1 VTFIEVYNNTVFDLL
16 DDTPIDPLRPK
27 QLQSKILREDAHHNM
42 YVHGVT
48 EVEVKSPE
56 EATEILAKGQKRRR
70 VAHTTLNA
78 ESSRSHSVFNIRV
91 VSAPLDAQGAYPEA
105 GGRQLTIGQLSLV
118 DLAGSERN
126 SRTKTSGERLREA
139 GSINNTLMTLR
150 SCMEILRENQMNGT
164 SKMVPYRDSKITH
177 LFKSYFDGE
186 GKVRMIVCVNPRAD
200 DYDETLSVMRFAEIA
215 QEVQITR
222 AVQPNIRVESTPRA
236 APGTNNAQ
244 GLISG
249 RRKANRVLTEAYRKL
264 EQGGVPQP
272 QNEVPFDIG
281 MVFSAIRTAWPPLEL
296 STATDDQ
303 LISNVVEYLQVS
315 IVNQSFRRRFFI
327 ISSL

>member
-1 VTFIEVYNNTVFDLL
+1 MFDLL
-16 DDTPIDPLRPK
+16 DDAPIDPLRPK

-48 EVEVKSPE
+48 ELEVKSPA
-56 EATEILAKGQKRRR
+56 EANEILAKGQKRRR

-91 VSAPLDAQGAYPEA
+91 VAAPLDAQGAYPEKH
-105 GGRQLTIGQLSLV
+105 LTIGQLSLV

-222 AVQPNIRVESTPRA
+222 AVQPNVRVEAPTPRA
-236 APGTNNAQ
+236 TPSNP
-244 GLISG
+244 LLPG

-264 EQGGVPQP
+264 EQGGVANPQV
-272 QNEVPFDIG
+272 QVPFDIG
-281 MVFSAIRTAWPPLEL
+281 MVFSSTRAAWPPLEL
-296 STATDDQ
+296 DTASDDQ
-303 LISNVVEYLQVS
+303 LITNLVEYLQVNFIS
-315 IVNQSFRRRFFI
+315 KRFIFKFYP
-327 ISSL
+327 